1 MAEKIKVRVTASGR
15 HPDVLTIQDAMQQ
28 VLDIFGMIE
37 NEPGVQWKLAL
48 ATTNS
53 PFYVEGEA
61 VSFEPSVDV
70 SVVARAQKKYL
81 SENLAAI
88 SNGKPP
94 VDKSFN
100 IANAKR
106 VLERNLNGV
115 GKTEIDFELGEPVK
129 VTPRIAK
136 SAIEVISKKPAGL
149 FEEIAKA
156 HEEIGSVEGTL
167 QDVGTYKNKPA
178 VRIKNKMSGDV
189 WCVLSEKLQTEFQD
203 RATYKD
209 VWRHQRVVV
218 RGKLN
223 YRSDGVLNFVFANDI
238 NLMVPP
244 PEVNLDKLRDTE
256 FTGGLSIADYLEQ
269 FREGN
274 IG

>member
-1 MAEKIKVRVTASGR
+1 
-15 HPDVLTIQDAMQQ
+15 MQQ
-28 VLDIFGMIE
+28 VLDIFEMIE
-37 NEPGVQWKLAL
+37 DAPGVQWKLAV

-81 SENLAAI
+81 SENFAAI
-88 SNGKPP
+88 SKGKPP
-94 VDKSFN
+94 VNDSFN
-100 IANAKR
+100 VAIAKR
-106 VLERNLNGV
+106 VLARNVNGV
-115 GKTEIDFELGEPVK
+115 GITEIDVDLGEPVK
-129 VTPRIAK
+129 VTPKVAK
-136 SAIEVISKKPAGL
+136 SAIEALKKEPAGL
-149 FEEIAKA
+149 FEEIAQV

-178 VRIKNKMSGDV
+178 VRIRNKMSGDV
-189 WCVLSEKLQTEFQD
+189 WCVLSEKLQAEFQD
-203 RATYKD
+203 RATYRD
-209 VWRHQRVVV
+209 VWHHQSVVV

-223 YRSDGVLNFVFANDI
+223 YRGDGILNFVYANDI
-238 NLMVPP
+238 NLMAPP
-244 PEVNLDKLRDTE
+244 PPVNLDKLRDPE
-256 FTGGLSIADYLEQ
+256 FTGGLSIADYLER